1 MWQDAR
7 VRPLVV
13 LLLAS
18 ACGARP
24 PALIENADQPV
35 GDLRRAG
42 DAYERTAWKRRPQI
56 DVSWLLPDFHD
67 ELRWPLSG
75 MHHPKLEPEFPV
87 AQELA
92 IGVDWQGL
100 CARGVHRRISATQ
113 KELISY
119 LRGWCHVQERDVD
132 GACAELVPLLG
143 SVKSGLR
150 DAVRRD
156 LANILVESGDAEKAE
171 HWLTKH
177 HVRDIETLDLL
188 AANYV
193 EVGSP
198 ADAFAINRRV
208 IDEDDYATPA
218 TKCRRLVRRIAIG
231 FDIDVELPVRE
242 LESFVVKAKVLDA
255 TCERLWNKVACW
267 RDHLKCH
274 AYHVDENIPQASRQ
288 LLLVYDTWPSNR
300 QTTSEWWTYADQAR
314 LAVPAPG
321 AAELGVGAMEATITA
336 EGMCKP
342 GIAASFRVAIAD
354 VRRAPDG
361 AALEP
366 RLQGLEN
373 ACPATAPPAATAI
386 TAPGVTPPTP
396 PSP

>member
-24 PALIENADQPV
+24 PAPIENADQPV

-242 LESFVVKAKVLDA
+242 LERPAPLQWIA
-255 TCERLWNKVACW
+255 P
-267 RDHLKCH
+267 H
-274 AYHVDENIPQASRQ
+274 ARSTSMSSLLYPAASRTSRVSCPHSGAGRLGRAFDSA
-288 LLLVYDTWPSNR
+288 LLI
-300 QTTSEWWTYADQAR
+300 
-314 LAVPAPG
+314 G
-321 AAELGVGAMEATITA
+321 
-336 EGMCKP
+336 KP
-342 GIAASFRVAIAD
+342 GIRT
-354 VRRAPDG
+354 
-361 AALEP
+361 L
-366 RLQGLEN
+366 
-373 ACPATAPPAATAI
+373 
-386 TAPGVTPPTP
+386 
-396 PSP
+396 PSWG